1 MTQPTAS
8 SAGTIGNPS
17 DPWSLS
23 STNYSQENF
32 YVRATD
38 GNGHD
43 ATLQTKVSPAL
54 LGEIQRLVQSR
65 EIPQYRTYADLVRDA
80 LVHRLRYLAD
90 EYPGAVN
97 LHALEIEQRQ
107 AEVDRVL
114 GEREAWDKLL
124 TDLER
129 TLAKLIQLNELDEA
143 EWLMEQNEYNE
154 SMSLP
159 YLARLNKTLG
169 KYRAEVRY
177 ARENA
182 QRDAGR

>member
-1 MTQPTAS
+1 MTQGQPAS
-8 SAGTIGNPS
+8 GTIGNPN

-23 STNYSQENF
+23 SNNYSQENF

-43 ATLQTKVSPAL
+43 AVLQTKISPAL

-107 AEVDRVL
+107 AEIDRVL
-114 GEREAWDKLL
+114 GEREAWDKMI
-124 TDLER
+124 TDLDR

-143 EWLMEQNEYNE
+143 DWLIEQNEYNE
-154 SMSLP
+154 SMSMP
-159 YLARLNKTLG
+159 YLVRLAKMLG
-169 KYRAEVRY
+169 KHRQEIRY
-177 ARENA
+177 SRKNA
-182 QRDAGR
+182 LH